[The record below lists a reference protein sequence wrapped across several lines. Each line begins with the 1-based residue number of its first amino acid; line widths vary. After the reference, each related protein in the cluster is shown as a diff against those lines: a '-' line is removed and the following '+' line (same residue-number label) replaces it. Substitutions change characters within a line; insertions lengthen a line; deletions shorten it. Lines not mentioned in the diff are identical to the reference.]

1 MEMNKTKKPRR
12 INSNSARRSIRPGG
26 TAINVITGLIV
37 LALAIL
43 AISWIVRQWGRAAE
57 EYTGGIIQTK
67 QNSESVTCQM
77 NMRTI
82 GQNIQIYA
90 LTNEEFPASME
101 ELRQFS
107 GGSQLFRCPD
117 REGAEYIYVPGQTNE
132 MSGSNILAYE
142 PNAVHD
148 GQCSVLLLNGTVG
161 LIGPE
166 QLDAALKR
174 TQAEIIARRR

>member
-1 MEMNKTKKPRR
+1 
-12 INSNSARRSIRPGG
+12 
-26 TAINVITGLIV
+26 TGLIV
-37 LALAIL
+37 LGLAIL

-67 QNSESVTCQM
+67 QNAESVTCQM

-82 GQNIQIYA
+82 GQNIQIYF
-90 LTNEEFPASME
+90 LTNEEFPPSMD

-107 GGSQLFRCPD
+107 GSSKLFRCPD

-132 MSGSNILAYE
+132 MSGSNILVYE

-148 GQCSVLLLNGTVG
+148 DHCSVLLLNGAVG

-166 QLDAALKR
+166 ELDAALRK
-174 TQAEIIARRR
+174 TQAEILARHR